1 MSDIQV
7 GDSATLEFQVGED
20 DTAAALGSGDVPVLA
35 TPRAVAWPEAAACSA
50 VADRLAED
58 ETTVG
63 VTVSV
68 DHSAA
73 TAVGVTVVATALVA
87 EVDRRRAMFDVALVN
102 PDGTTAMSG
111 VVQRVVVDRAEFLA
125 ALPPV

>member
-7 GDSATLEFQVGED
+7 GDSATLEFEVGD
-20 DTAAALGSGDVPVLA
+20 TDTAVALGSGDVPVLA
-35 TPRAVAWPEAAACSA
+35 TPRAVAWLEAAACAAISH
-50 VADRLAED
+50 RLTAA

-68 DHSAA
+68 DHSTA
-73 TAVGVTVVATALVA
+73 TGVGSAVVATAIVA
-87 EVDRRRAMFDVALVN
+87 EVDRRRAMFDVTLVN

-125 ALPPV
+125 ALPPA